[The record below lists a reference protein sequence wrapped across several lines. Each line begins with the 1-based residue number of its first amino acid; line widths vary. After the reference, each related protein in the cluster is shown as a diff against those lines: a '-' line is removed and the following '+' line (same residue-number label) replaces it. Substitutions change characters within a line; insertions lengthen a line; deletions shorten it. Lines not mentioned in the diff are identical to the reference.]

1 MYSPEFIARLP
12 NLNCV
17 SLSLLGLRGTTPV
30 DSATLNH
37 ALRLG
42 SGHAP
47 LGQVPRWRR
56 HAPERASGAWWTW
69 RELNPRPPARQA
81 GALPLS
87 YRPGLRLAP
96 LTQAA
101 LSGVER
107 AALSSQHA

>member
-1 MYSPEFIARLP
+1 MPPPSKLGTKAVSVVPPRLIA
-12 NLNCV
+12 
-17 SLSLLGLRGTTPV
+17 
-30 DSATLNH
+30 LNH
-37 ALRLG
+37 SPRLG

-47 LGQVPRWRR
+47 LG
-56 HAPERASGAWWTW
+56 ERVSSGAAVHPSVASGAWWTW

-101 LSGVER
+101 LSGVEL